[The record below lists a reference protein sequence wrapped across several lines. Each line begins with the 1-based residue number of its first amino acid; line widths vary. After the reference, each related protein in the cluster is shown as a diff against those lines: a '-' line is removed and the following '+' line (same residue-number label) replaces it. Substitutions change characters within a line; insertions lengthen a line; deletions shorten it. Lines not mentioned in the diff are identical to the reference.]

1 MNALVVMTDVG
12 MPVTNTM
19 AIADGT
25 ENEHKSVIQLV
36 RTYLA
41 DLEEFGG
48 VAFEMRPF
56 ETPGGTQ
63 RREVAVLNEQQSTLL
78 LTYMRNSDIVR
89 KFKKALVKAF
99 FDLASKARQA
109 HAIALPNFTDPAAAA
124 IAWAAE
130 YQAKQ
135 EAQVQ
140 VVQLESKVESM
151 TPKVAA
157 FDKLAV
163 AEGSDNPTVVG
174 KSLGLGQRQMFKLL
188 SESGWIYK
196 RAGSR
201 HWTAY
206 QDKIQSGYLEHKI
219 HIQHMDDGTE
229 RVNEQVL
236 ITPKGRAKLALLVV
250 KKS

>member
-1 MNALVVMTDVG
+1 MTSALMMPEKKMSSREIAELTEKQHQHVKRDCETMFAELNLDASNFGHIYLDTMNRKQ
-12 MPVTNTM
+12 
-19 AIADGT
+19 T
-25 ENEHKSVIQLV
+25 E
-36 RTYLA
+36 Y
-41 DLEEFGG
+41 
-48 VAFEMRPF
+48 
-56 ETPGGTQ
+56 
-63 RREVAVLNEQQSTLL
+63 L
-78 LTYMRNSDIVR
+78 LTYE
-89 KFKKALVKAF
+89 LVQTLITGYSIK
-99 FDLASKARQA
+99 LR
-109 HAIALPNFTDPAAAA
+109 HAVIQRLNELEAKQTQSPAISLPNFTDPAAAA

-236 ITPKGRAKLALLVV
+236 ITPKGRAKLALMVV
-250 KKS
+250 KKKEAA